1 MGGDRGDCLPT
12 AVRLHLIVYLS
23 TLRIAK
29 LTFRE
34 AVRRK
39 ALYGAIAMTIVF
51 LALYGWG
58 IDVAVREMA
67 NDTRSAGIQ
76 RQAAEVGIDT
86 TILAVGQLLVA
97 GLFAVSNIASL
108 LAIFMASGTI
118 AQEVDQGTLHA
129 ILSKPLARWEVVAGK
144 WLGGAAML
152 AVYVTATGLAT
163 ASIVYWRA
171 GYLPDKLPQGILL
184 LIAKAAL
191 LYSVTMLASAVLP
204 AITAGIVMFIVYS
217 VTNVTGLLEQVG
229 AELEIESLVRV
240 GIYGGLVLPA
250 DALWRMAAH
259 TVQPPN
265 PLLALGIRTMIGPFM
280 VLHPPSVWMGVYAM
294 GYTVVAVGAAI
305 WRFGRRDL

>member
-1 MGGDRGDCLPT
+1 MN
-12 AVRLHLIVYLS
+12 A
-23 TLRIAK
+23 LRIAK

-39 ALYGAIAMTIVF
+39 ALYGAIALTIVF

-58 IDVAVREMA
+58 VDAAVREIA
-67 NDTRSAGIQ
+67 NDDRSAGIQ
-76 RQAAEVGIDT
+76 RQAAQVGIDT
-86 TILAVGQLLVA
+86 TILAVGQLFVA
-97 GLFAVSNIASL
+97 GLFAVTNIAAL

-129 ILSKPLARWEVVAGK
+129 IVSKPVARWQVVLGK

-152 AVYVTATGLAT
+152 AVYVAVTALAT
-163 ASIVYWRA
+163 AAIVYWRS
-171 GYLPDKLPQGILL
+171 GYWPDRLPQGVLL
-184 LIAKAAL
+184 LIAKVAL
-191 LYSVTMLASAVLP
+191 LHAVTMLGSVLLP
-204 AITAGIVMFIVYS
+204 AITAGIVMFIAYS

-229 AELEIESLVRV
+229 RGLGSETMVRI
-240 GIYGGLVLPA
+240 GIYGSLVLPA
-250 DALWRMAAH
+250 DALWRMAAY

-280 VLHPPSVWMGVYAM
+280 VLSPPSIWMGIYAM
-294 GYTVVAVGAAI
+294 GFMAAALGAAV

>member
-1 MGGDRGDCLPT
+1 MN
-12 AVRLHLIVYLS
+12 
-23 TLRIAK
+23 TLRIAQ

-39 ALYGAIAMTIVF
+39 ALYGAIALTIVF

-58 IDVAVREMA
+58 VDEAVREMA
-67 NDTRSAGIQ
+67 KDDRSAGIQ

-118 AQEVDQGTLHA
+118 AQEVDQGTLYA
-129 ILSKPLARWEVVAGK
+129 IVSKPVARWQVVLGK

-152 AVYVTATGLAT
+152 AVYVAITALAT
-163 ASIVYWRA
+163 AAIVSWRA
-171 GYLPDKLPQGILL
+171 GYVSDKLPQGILL
-184 LIAKAAL
+184 LIAKVAL
-191 LYSVTMLASAVLP
+191 LHAVTMLGSVLMP
-204 AITAGIVMFIVYS
+204 AITAGIVMFIAYS
-217 VTNVTGLLEQVG
+217 VTNATGLLEQVG
-229 AELEIESLVRV
+229 RNLESESMVRI
-240 GIYGGLVLPA
+240 GIYGSLVLPA
-250 DALWRMAAH
+250 DALWRMAAY

-280 VLHPPSVWMGVYAM
+280 VLFPPSIWMGIYAL
-294 GYTVVAVGAAI
+294 GYLAAALGAAI
-305 WRFGRRDL
+305 WRFSRRDL